1 MKYLFLHYADI
12 IQKETNELSVIQVC
26 CTNIELKEVTG
37 YLHSYEKKKNNCID
51 SIIFSIVLILNV
63 KITFSLQEILQN
75 GSFCTEI

>member
-37 YLHSYEKKKNNCID
+37 YLHSFMKRKKI
-51 SIIFSIVLILNV
+51 IVLIQLY
-63 KITFSLQEILQN
+63 FQLY
-75 GSFCTEI
+75 